1 MSGTAG
7 LTLRGRKSIKEG
19 LFFELIL
26 QGEEDEHRPFSAV
39 TITSRLGSNPLTG
52 GFFVSGG
59 DGFRFNAVSAGNSNR
74 NSLRIFTPRS
84 YGDTPH
90 KTTVHGL

>member
-1 MSGTAG
+1 

-59 DGFRFNAVSAGNSNR
+59 GDGFRFNAVSADSFNG

>member
-1 MSGTAG
+1 
-7 LTLRGRKSIKEG
+7 

-59 DGFRFNAVSAGNSNR
+59 MASDSTPFRRTASTG
-74 NSLRIFTPRS
+74 IRS
-84 YGDTPH
+84 E
-90 KTTVHGL
+90 

>member
-1 MSGTAG
+1 
-7 LTLRGRKSIKEG
+7 

-52 GFFVSGG
+52 GFFVSP
-59 DGFRFNAVSAGNSNR
+59 FRRTAPTG
-74 NSLRIFTPRS
+74 IRS
-84 YGDTPH
+84 E
-90 KTTVHGL
+90 